1 MTQDHEREVMLD
13 FVRVTETAALR
24 AAPWMGKG
32 DREAADAGAVDGMRG
47 MLDLVR
53 VRGTVVIGEGEKD
66 KAPMLYVGEQVGT
79 GDGPEVDIA
88 VDPLEGTRLLAH
100 GLPNALSV
108 LVAAERGSIMPVPTF
123 YMEKI
128 AVGPQAAGHIDITAP
143 VRENLRVV
151 AAVLGRPVTELTVVI
166 LDRPR
171 HAKLIQEVREVGARI
186 KLISDGDVAPAIAAA
201 MEGTGVDMLLGIGG
215 APEGVLT
222 AAAMKCL
229 GGELQ
234 CRLWLQS
241 EEDEAR
247 AHAAGFTDFKRVYNQ
262 DDLIKG
268 DRVIFAATG
277 VTDGDLL
284 RGVRYFGRTARTQSL
299 LMRAQT
305 KTIRFIDTIHN
316 LEHKTLRSRRRNQE
330 ILARAAEQAI

>member
-1 MTQDHEREVMLD
+1 MQDREREVMLD

-32 DREAADAGAVDGMRG
+32 QKEAADDAAVDGMRG

-53 VRGTVVIGEGEKD
+53 VKGTVVIGEGEKD

-88 VDPLEGTRLLAH
+88 VDPLEGTRLVAN
-100 GLPNALSV
+100 GLPNALSII
-108 LVAAERGSIMPVPTF
+108 VAAERGSLMPLPSF

-128 AVGPQAAGHIDITAP
+128 AVGPQAAGHIDIGAT

-151 AAVLGRPVTELTVVI
+151 AAVLGRRVSEITAVI

-171 HAKLIQEVREVGARI
+171 HARLIQEVRDVGARI
-186 KLISDGDVAPAIAAA
+186 KLITDGDVAAGIAPALD
-201 MEGTGVDMLLGIGG
+201 GTGVDILLGIGG

-222 AAAMKCL
+222 AAALKCL

-234 CRLWLQS
+234 GRLWFATP
-241 EEDEAR
+241 EDEAR
-247 AHAAGFTDFKRVYNQ
+247 AQASGFGDLKRVFTQ
-262 DDLIKG
+262 DDLVKSE
-268 DRVIFAATG
+268 RVIFAATG

-284 RGVRYFGRTARTQSL
+284 RGVRYTGRAARTHSL
-299 LMRAQT
+299 LMRGHT
-305 KTIRFIDTIHN
+305 KTVRLVETVHN
-316 LEHKTLRSRRRNQE
+316 LEHKTLRSRRRNE
-330 ILARAAEQAI
+330 EMVAREAEAAS

>member
-1 MTQDHEREVMLD
+1 MVDHEREVMLD

-32 DREAADAGAVDGMRG
+32 DREAADDAAVDGMRG

-53 VRGTVVIGEGEKD
+53 IRGTVVIGEGEKD
-66 KAPMLYVGEQVGT
+66 KAPMLYVGEAVGT
-79 GDGPEVDIA
+79 GEGPEVDIA
-88 VDPLEGTRLLAH
+88 VDPLEGTRLLAN
-100 GLPNALSV
+100 GMPNALSV
-108 LVAAERGSIMPVPTF
+108 LVAAERGAILPVPTF

-128 AVGPQAAGHIDITAP
+128 AVGPAAAGHIDINAP

-151 AAVLGRPVTELTVVI
+151 AAVLGRRVSEVTVVI

-171 HAKLIQEVREVGARI
+171 HARLIEEVRQVGARI
-186 KLISDGDVAPAIAAA
+186 KLITDGDVAAGIATAL
-201 MEGTGVDMLLGIGG
+201 EGTGVDMLMGIGG

-222 AAAMKCL
+222 AAALKCL
-229 GGELQ
+229 GGEIQ

-241 EEDEAR
+241 AEDEAR
-247 AHAAGFTDFKRVYNQ
+247 AHAAGLTDSRRVYTQ
-262 DDLIKG
+262 DDLVKG

-284 RGVRYFGRTARTQSL
+284 KGVRYYGRTARTHSL
-299 LMRAQT
+299 LMRAHT
-305 KTIRFIDTIHN
+305 KTVRMVETIHN
-316 LEHKTLRSRRRNQE
+316 LEYKTLRSRRQNQE
-330 ILARAAEQAI
+330 IAAREAEAV

>member
-1 MTQDHEREVMLD
+1 MQDREREVMLD
-13 FVRVTETAALR
+13 FLRVTETAALR

-32 DREAADAGAVDGMRG
+32 DKEAADDAAVDGMRG

-53 VRGTVVIGEGEKD
+53 VQGTVIIGEGEKD
-66 KAPMLYVGEQVGT
+66 KAPMLYVGEKVGT

-88 VDPLEGTRLLAH
+88 VDPLEGTRLVAN
-100 GLPNALSV
+100 GLPNAMSV
-108 LVAAERGSIMPVPTF
+108 LVAAERGTILGLPAF

-128 AVGPQAAGHIDITAP
+128 AVGPQAAGHIDIHAT

-151 AAVLGRPVTELTVVI
+151 AAVLGRRVNELTVVI

-171 HAKLIQEVREVGARI
+171 HARLIQEVREVGARI
-186 KLISDGDVAPAIAAA
+186 KLISDGDVAAGIATAL
-201 MEGTGVDMLLGIGG
+201 EGTGVDMLLGIGG

-222 AAAMKCL
+222 AAALKCL

-234 CRLWLQS
+234 CRLWFPTP
-241 EEDEAR
+241 EDEEKAIR
-247 AHAAGFTDFKRVYNQ
+247 AGFTDTKKVYTQ
-262 DDLIKG
+262 DDLIAT

-284 RGVRYFGRTARTQSL
+284 RGVRYSHRTARTHSI
-299 LMRAQT
+299 LMRGHT
-305 KTIRFIDTIHN
+305 KTVRLIETIHH

-330 ILARAAEQAI
+330 IAAAEAEAAS

>member
-1 MTQDHEREVMLD
+1 MVDHEREVMLD

-32 DREAADAGAVDGMRG
+32 DREAADDAAVDGMRG

-53 VRGTVVIGEGEKD
+53 IRGTVVIGEGEKD
-66 KAPMLYVGEQVGT
+66 KAPMLYVGESVGT
-79 GDGPEVDIA
+79 GEGPEVDIA
-88 VDPLEGTRLLAH
+88 VDPLEGTRLLAN
-100 GLPNALSV
+100 GMPNALSV
-108 LVAAERGSIMPVPTF
+108 LVAAERGAILPVPTF

-128 AVGPQAAGHIDITAP
+128 AVGPAAAGHIDINAP

-151 AAVLGRPVTELTVVI
+151 AAVLGRRVSEVTVVI

-171 HAKLIQEVREVGARI
+171 HARLIEEVRQVGARI
-186 KLISDGDVAPAIAAA
+186 KLITDGDVAAGIATAL
-201 MEGTGVDMLLGIGG
+201 EGTGVDMLMGIGG

-222 AAAMKCL
+222 AAALKCL
-229 GGELQ
+229 GGEIQ

-241 EEDEAR
+241 PEDEAR
-247 AHAAGFTDFKRVYNQ
+247 AHAAGLTDSRRVYTQ
-262 DDLIKG
+262 DDLVRG

-284 RGVRYFGRTARTQSL
+284 KGVRYYGRTARTHSL
-299 LMRAQT
+299 LMRAHT
-305 KTIRFIDTIHN
+305 KTVRMVETIHN
-316 LEHKTLRSRRRNQE
+316 LEYKTLRSRRQNQE
-330 ILARAAEQAI
+330 IAAREAEAI

>member
-1 MTQDHEREVMLD
+1 MVDHEREVMLD

-32 DREAADAGAVDGMRG
+32 DREAADDAAVDGMRG

-53 VRGTVVIGEGEKD
+53 IRGTVVIGEGEKD
-66 KAPMLYVGEQVGT
+66 KAPMLYVGEAVGT
-79 GDGPEVDIA
+79 GEGPEVDIA
-88 VDPLEGTRLLAH
+88 VDPLEGTRLLAN
-100 GLPNALSV
+100 GMPNALSV
-108 LVAAERGSIMPVPTF
+108 LVAAERGAILPVPTF

-128 AVGPQAAGHIDITAP
+128 AVGPAAAGHIDINAP

-151 AAVLGRPVTELTVVI
+151 AAVLGRRVSEVTVVI

-171 HAKLIQEVREVGARI
+171 HARLIEEVRQVGARI
-186 KLISDGDVAPAIAAA
+186 KLITDGDVAAGIATAL
-201 MEGTGVDMLLGIGG
+201 EGTGVDMLMGIGG

-222 AAAMKCL
+222 AAALKCL
-229 GGELQ
+229 GGEIQ

-241 EEDEAR
+241 AEDEAR
-247 AHAAGFTDFKRVYNQ
+247 AHAAGLTDSRRVYTQ
-262 DDLIKG
+262 DDLVRG

-284 RGVRYFGRTARTQSL
+284 KGVRYYGRTARTHSL
-299 LMRAQT
+299 LMRAHT
-305 KTIRFIDTIHN
+305 KTVRMVETIHN
-316 LEHKTLRSRRRNQE
+316 LEYKTLRSRRQNQE
-330 ILARAAEQAI
+330 IAAREAEAV

>member
-1 MTQDHEREVMLD
+1 MQDREREVMLD
-13 FVRVTETAALR
+13 FLRVTETAALR

-32 DREAADAGAVDGMRG
+32 DKQAADDAAVDGMRG

-66 KAPMLYVGEQVGT
+66 KAPMLYVGEEVGT

-88 VDPLEGTRLLAH
+88 VDPLEGTRLVAN

-108 LVAAERGSIMPVPTF
+108 LVAAERGSVLPVPSF
-123 YMEKI
+123 YMQKI
-128 AVGPQAAGHIDITAP
+128 AVGPRAAGHIDINAP

-151 AAVLGRPVTELTVVI
+151 AAVLGKRVAELTVVI

-171 HAKLIQEVREVGARI
+171 HARLIQEVRELGARI
-186 KLISDGDVAPAIAAA
+186 KLISDGDVAAGIATAL
-201 MEGTGVDMLLGIGG
+201 EDTGVDVLLGIGG

-222 AAAMKCL
+222 AAALKCL
-229 GGELQ
+229 GGEIQ
-234 CRLWLQS
+234 CKLWFATP
-241 EEDEAR
+241 EEESR
-247 AHAAGFTDFKRVYNQ
+247 AEAAGFQAGRVYTQ
-262 DDLIKG
+262 DDLIRT

-284 RGVRYFGRTARTQSL
+284 KGVRYEGRTARTHSL
-299 LMRAQT
+299 LMRAHT
-305 KTIRFIDTIHN
+305 KTVRLIETIHH
-316 LEHKTLRSRRRNQE
+316 LEHKTLRSRRRNE
-330 ILARAAEQAI
+330 EVAARAAEEAS